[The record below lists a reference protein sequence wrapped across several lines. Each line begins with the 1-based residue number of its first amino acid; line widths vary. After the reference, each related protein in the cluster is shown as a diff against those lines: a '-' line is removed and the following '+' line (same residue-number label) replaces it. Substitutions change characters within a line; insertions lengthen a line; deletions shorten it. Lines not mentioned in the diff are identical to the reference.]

1 MAFASLSDLRAA
13 RDQALQDSDFH
24 MLPDSPIRVKY
35 ATNLATVI
43 DCIAAYRQDLRD
55 VTEGVDESSVGD
67 IELPTLV
74 LPS

>member
-1 MAFASLSDLRAA
+1 MAFGSLSDLRAA
-13 RDQALQDSDFH
+13 RDQALKDSDFH
-24 MLPDSPIRVKY
+24 MLPDSPIHAKY
-35 ATNLATVI
+35 AANLVTVI

-55 VTEGVDESSVGD
+55 VMVGVDESNIGD